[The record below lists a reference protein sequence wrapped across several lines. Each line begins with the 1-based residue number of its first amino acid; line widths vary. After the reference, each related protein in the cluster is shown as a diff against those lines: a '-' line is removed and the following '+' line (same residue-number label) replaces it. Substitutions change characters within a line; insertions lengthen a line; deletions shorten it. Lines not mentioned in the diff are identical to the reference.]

1 MPLTS
6 VRFVSVSSNMPSIAD
21 CSINQ
26 KLQHAAER
34 QRRRRDIQQR
44 AADFKV
50 AERAAHETESA
61 ELASFQDDFDALL
74 GRYLDEHPALQEHI
88 GADVA
93 ARLREL
99 YDLPDVCHV
108 ALLGRYLDEHP
119 ALQEHI
125 GAVEKA
131 VYRQLPVT
139 LMRFAMEP
147 IFSAAWQRD
156 PGANLEP

>member
-1 MPLTS
+1 MPLT
-6 VRFVSVSSNMPSIAD
+6 
-21 CSINQ
+21 
-26 KLQHAAER
+26 AAER

-50 AERAAHETESA
+50 AERAALETESA
-61 ELASFQDDFDALL
+61 ELASFQDDFD
-74 GRYLDEHPALQEHI
+74 
-88 GADVA
+88 
-93 ARLREL
+93 
-99 YDLPDVCHV
+99 